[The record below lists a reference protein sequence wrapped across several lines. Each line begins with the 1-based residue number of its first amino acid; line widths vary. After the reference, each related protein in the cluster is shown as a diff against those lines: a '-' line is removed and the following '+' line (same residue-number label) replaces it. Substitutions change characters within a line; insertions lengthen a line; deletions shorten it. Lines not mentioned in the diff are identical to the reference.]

1 MIKLKSMRIR
11 KTRLNLSI
19 LILGLVI
26 LTLLFGIVCKKQFL
40 FASATSNQPI
50 AEIEEESSEHYITFY
65 DGDTI
70 LTVRSD
76 ARTVGEA
83 ISRANI
89 KIGEYDTVEPALT
102 EEIKEEDYNI
112 NVYRAREVIVV
123 DGYNRKYIK
132 TAKTNPAEV
141 AIDAG
146 VEMLDADVVKIV
158 PQNSILES
166 GMLVVY
172 QVVRAKVVNLNFY
185 GKPTQIRTQAK
196 TVGEF
201 LKEQNISADK
211 LKNWISVSKD
221 TAITDGISFSVFQ
234 QGKQTLTVEED
245 IPFVEAYTYDYSLN
259 YGTRIITKAGKL
271 GRKVATY
278 EVEMKDGV
286 EMSRIFISEVVT
298 QAAETQQVTIGMK
311 VNLPAGSHEDWMAAA
326 GISPSD
332 YGYVNFIIEHES
344 HWNPL
349 SRNRTSGATGLCQA
363 LPGSKMASA
372 GADWETNPITQLR
385 WCNGYAVGRYGGWAK
400 AYEFWTQHKW
410 W

>member
-1 MIKLKSMRIR
+1 MLKFKCMRIR
-11 KTRLNLSI
+11 KTRLDLSI

-26 LTLLFGIVCKKQFL
+26 LCLLFGIVCKKQSL
-40 FASATSNQPI
+40 FASATSEAPTTT
-50 AEIEEESSEHYITFY
+50 AEENAEHFISFY
-65 DGDTI
+65 DGGDV

-76 ARTVGEA
+76 AKTVGEA
-83 ISRANI
+83 LLRANI
-89 KIGEYDTVEPALT
+89 RVSEYDTVEPSLD
-102 EEIKEEDYNI
+102 EEIKEEDFNI
-112 NVYRAREVIVV
+112 NIYRAREVIVI
-123 DGYNRKYIK
+123 DGYTKKYIK
-132 TAKTNPAEV
+132 TAKSNSAEV
-141 AIDAG
+141 AMDAG
-146 VEMLDADVVKIV
+146 VELLDADTVKII
-158 PQNSILES
+158 PQDSILES
-166 GMLVVY
+166 GMLVAY

-185 GKPTQIRTQAK
+185 GKLTQIRTQAK

-201 LKEQNISADK
+201 LEEQDISADK
-211 LKNWISVSKD
+211 TKNWISVSSK
-221 TAITDGISFSVFQ
+221 TEIVDGISFTVYH
-234 QGKQTLTVEED
+234 QGKQTLTTEED
-245 IPFVEAYTYDYSLN
+245 IPFVETYTYDYSLD
-259 YGTRIITKAGKL
+259 YGTRIVTRAGKL
-271 GRKVATY
+271 GKRVATY

-286 EMSRIFISEVVT
+286 EISRVFVSDIVT

-311 VNLPAGSHEDWMAAA
+311 LNLPAGSHEDWMAAA

-363 LPGSKMASA
+363 LPGNKMASA

-400 AYEFWTQHKW
+400 AYQFWTQHRW

>member
-1 MIKLKSMRIR
+1 MRF
-11 KTRLNLSI
+11 NLSI

-26 LTLLFGIVCKKQFL
+26 LTLLFCIICKKQSI
-40 FASATSNQPI
+40 FAATSNTP
-50 AEIEEESSEHYITFY
+50 AVATEENSEHYISFY
-65 DGDTI
+65 DSGDV

-76 ARTVGEA
+76 AKTVGEA
-83 ISRANI
+83 LLRANI
-89 KIGEYDTVEPALT
+89 KISEYDTVEPALD
-102 EEIKEEDYNI
+102 EEIKEEDFNI
-112 NVYRAREVIVV
+112 NIYRAREVIVI
-123 DGYNRKYIK
+123 DGHTKKYIK
-132 TAKTNPAEV
+132 TAKSNPAEV

-146 VEMLDADVVKIV
+146 AKLLDADTVEIV
-158 PQNSILES
+158 HQNSILES
-166 GMLVVY
+166 GMMVAY

-201 LKEQNISADK
+201 LKEQNISTDK
-211 LKNWISVSKD
+211 TKNWISVSSETK
-221 TAITDGISFSVFQ
+221 ITDGISFAVYH
-234 QGKQTLTVEED
+234 QGKQTLTTEED
-245 IPFVEAYTYDYSLN
+245 IPFIEAYTYDYSLD
-259 YGTRIITKAGKL
+259 YGARIVTRAGKL
-271 GRKVATY
+271 GKKVATY
-278 EVEMKDGV
+278 EVDMKDGV
-286 EMSRIFISEVVT
+286 EISRVFVSEIIT

-311 VNLPAGSHEDWMAAA
+311 LNLPAGSHEDWMAAA

-349 SRNRTSGATGLCQA
+349 SRNRMSGATGLCQA
-363 LPGSKMASA
+363 LPGNKMASA

-400 AYEFWTQHKW
+400 AYQFWTQHRW